1 MISNRLIIIFGYTV
15 KNSLKQVYLV
25 GGAVRDKLLGIA
37 SKDNDFVVIG
47 ETPEM
52 MESLGFLPIGS
63 DFPVYLH
70 PKTKEEYA
78 LGRTERK
85 TGKGYT
91 GFVVDASPN
100 VTLEEDLARRDLTI
114 NSMALDENGTIID
127 PFNGQDDLKN
137 KILRHTT
144 HAFVEDPVRVL
155 RIARFLARYGSEWSI
170 HPSTTALMQ
179 ELKNKGELEHLVPE
193 RVWLETEKALGEKH
207 PELYFQ
213 ALDGLGIFPELEQMK
228 NTPQPANHHPEGD
241 VFVHTMLV
249 LRRAADLNFN
259 LETRFAALTHD
270 FGKALSYKKQGNLRG
285 HEREGVAVIEAFC
298 ERLKVPNRF
307 RDIGVLTSDNHTLCH
322 TLEQLRPQTIHKLI
336 VTNLNALVHPE
347 RFIAFTQACQCD
359 AQGRGATLV
368 DKPYPQAAKLRAI
381 HNELQKMD
389 KKQIVQ
395 DALNSGKKGPEIG
408 EAVKVA
414 QISCIKTFLENE
426 KQGH

>member
-1 MISNRLIIIFGYTV
+1 MKSN
-15 KNSLKQVYLV
+15 LKKVYLV
-25 GGAVRDKLLGIA
+25 GGAVRDKLLNIK
-37 SKDNDFVVIG
+37 SKDNDYVVIG
-47 ETPEM
+47 ETPKT
-52 MESLGFLPIGS
+52 MESLGFVPIGS

-85 TGKGYT
+85 SGKGYT
-91 GFVVDASPN
+91 GFVVDASPT

-114 NSMALDENGTIID
+114 NSMALDEHGNIID
-127 PFNGQDDLKN
+127 PFNGQTDLQN
-137 KILRHTT
+137 KTLRHTT
-144 HAFVEDPVRVL
+144 EAFVEDPVRVL
-155 RIARFLARYGSEWSI
+155 RIARFLARYGSDWRI
-170 HPSTTALMQ
+170 HPSTYALMR
-179 ELKNKGELEHLVPE
+179 ELKNKGELNHLVPE

-207 PELYFQ
+207 PELYFE
-213 ALDGLGIFPELEQMK
+213 ALQGLGIFPELERMV
-228 NTPQPANHHPEGD
+228 NVPQPANHHPEGD

-270 FGKALSYKKQGNLRG
+270 FGKALSFKKYGNLRG

-307 RDIGVLTSDNHTLCH
+307 RDVGVLTSDNHTLCH
-322 TLEQLRPQTIHKLI
+322 TIDQLRPQTIHKLI

-359 AQGRGATLV
+359 AQGRGETLV

-381 HNELQKMD
+381 HTELQKMD
-389 KKQIVQ
+389 KKQVVQ
-395 DALNSGKKGPEIG
+395 NALKNGKKGPEIG
-408 EAVKVA
+408 EEVKLA
-414 QISCIKTFLENE
+414 EINCIKAFLEHE
-426 KQGH
+426 KSQA

>member
-1 MISNRLIIIFGYTV
+1 VKSN
-15 KNSLKQVYLV
+15 LKQVYLV
-25 GGAVRDKLLGIA
+25 GGAVRDKLLNIK
-37 SKDNDFVVIG
+37 SKDNDYVVIG
-47 ETPEM
+47 ETPKT
-52 MESLGFLPIGS
+52 MESLGFVPIGS

-85 TGKGYT
+85 SGKGYT
-91 GFVVDASPN
+91 GFVVDASPT

-114 NSMALDENGTIID
+114 NSMALDEHGNIID
-127 PFNGQDDLKN
+127 PFNGQTDLQN

-144 HAFVEDPVRVL
+144 AAFVEDPVRVL
-155 RIARFLARYGSEWSI
+155 RIARFLARYGSDWRI
-170 HPSTTALMQ
+170 HPSTYELMR
-179 ELKNKGELEHLVPE
+179 ELKNKGELNHLVPE

-207 PELYFQ
+207 PELYFE
-213 ALDGLGIFPELEQMK
+213 ALQGLGIFPELERMV
-228 NTPQPANHHPEGD
+228 NVPQPANHHPEGD

-259 LETRFAALTHD
+259 LEARFAALTHD
-270 FGKALSYKKQGNLRG
+270 FGKALSFKKYGNLRG

-307 RDIGVLTSDNHTLCH
+307 RDVGVLTSDNHTLCH
-322 TLEQLRPQTIHKLI
+322 TIDQLRPQTIHKLI

-359 AQGRGATLV
+359 AQGRGETLV

-381 HNELQKMD
+381 HTELQKMD
-389 KKQIVQ
+389 KKQVVQ
-395 DALNSGKKGPEIG
+395 DALKNGKKGPEIG
-408 EAVKVA
+408 EEVKLA
-414 QISCIKTFLENE
+414 EINCIKAFLEHE
-426 KQGH
+426 KSQA

>member
-1 MISNRLIIIFGYTV
+1 MVGNKV
-15 KNSLKQVYLV
+15 QQSLKQVYLV
-25 GGAVRDKLLGIA
+25 GGAVRDKLLNIQ
-37 SKDNDFVVIG
+37 SKDNDYVVIG
-47 ETPEM
+47 ETPET
-52 MESLGFLPIGS
+52 MEALGFLPIGS

-70 PKTKEEYA
+70 PNTKEEYA

-85 TGKGYT
+85 SGKGYT

-127 PFNGQDDLKN
+127 PFNGQADLKN

-144 HAFVEDPVRVL
+144 QAFVEDPVRVL
-155 RIARFLARYGSEWSI
+155 RIARFLARYGSDWSI
-170 HPSTTALMQ
+170 HPSTTALMH

-213 ALDGLGIFPELEQMK
+213 ALDGLGIFPEVEQMK

-249 LRRAADLNFN
+249 LRRAADLGFN

-270 FGKALSYKKQGNLRG
+270 FGKALSYKKRGNLRG
-285 HEREGVAVIEAFC
+285 HEREGVAVVEAFC

-359 AQGRGATLV
+359 AQGRGETLV

-395 DALNSGKKGPEIG
+395 GALKSGKKGPEIG
-408 EAVKVA
+408 ETVKQA
-414 QISCIKTFLENE
+414 EIDCIKAFLSDEPSTVS
-426 KQGH
+426 

>member
-1 MISNRLIIIFGYTV
+1 MVGNKV
-15 KNSLKQVYLV
+15 QQSLKQVYLV
-25 GGAVRDKLLGIA
+25 GGAVRDKLLNIQ
-37 SKDNDFVVIG
+37 SKDNDYVVIG
-47 ETPEM
+47 ETPET
-52 MESLGFLPIGS
+52 MEALGFLPIGS

-70 PKTKEEYA
+70 PNTKEEYA

-85 TGKGYT
+85 SGKGYT

-127 PFNGQDDLKN
+127 PFNGQADLKN

-144 HAFVEDPVRVL
+144 QAFVEDPVRVL
-155 RIARFLARYGSEWSI
+155 RIARFLARYGSDWSI
-170 HPSTTALMQ
+170 HPSTTALMH

-213 ALDGLGIFPELEQMK
+213 ALDGLGIFPEIEQMK

-249 LRRAADLNFN
+249 LRRAADLGFN

-270 FGKALSYKKQGNLRG
+270 FGKSLSYKKRGNLRG
-285 HEREGVAVIEAFC
+285 HEREGVAVVEAFC

-359 AQGRGATLV
+359 AQGRGETLV

-395 DALNSGKKGPEIG
+395 DALKSGKKGPEIG
-408 EAVKVA
+408 ETVKQA
-414 QISCIKTFLENE
+414 EIDCIKAFLSDEPSTVS
-426 KQGH
+426 

>member
-1 MISNRLIIIFGYTV
+1 MKHN
-15 KNSLKQVYLV
+15 LKQVYLV
-25 GGAVRDKLLGIA
+25 GGAVRDQLLNIA
-37 SKDNDFVVIG
+37 SKDNDYVVIG
-47 ETPEM
+47 ETPKT
-52 MESLGFLPIGS
+52 MESLGFVPIGS

-85 TGKGYT
+85 SGKGYT

-114 NSMALDENGTIID
+114 NSMALDENGTVID
-127 PFNGQDDLKN
+127 PFDGQSDLHN

-144 HAFVEDPVRVL
+144 EAFVEDPVRVL
-155 RIARFLARYGSEWSI
+155 RIARFLARYGSEWRI
-170 HPSTTALMQ
+170 HPSTYALMR
-179 ELKNKGELEHLVPE
+179 ELKNKGELDHLVPE

-207 PELYFQ
+207 PELYFK
-213 ALDGLGIFPELEQMK
+213 ALHGLGIFPEIEQMDGV
-228 NTPQPANHHPEGD
+228 PQPANHHPEGD
-241 VFVHTMLV
+241 VLVHTMLV

-270 FGKALSYKKQGNLRG
+270 FGKALSFKKRGNLRG
-285 HEREGVAVIEAFC
+285 HEREGVAVVEKFC

-336 VTNLNALVHPE
+336 VNNLNALVHPE

-359 AQGRGATLV
+359 AQGRGDTLV
-368 DKPYPQAAKLRAI
+368 DKPYPQGAKLRAI
-381 HNELQKMD
+381 FYELQKLD
-389 KKQIVQ
+389 KKQVVQ
-395 DALNSGKKGPEIG
+395 AALKNGKKGPEIG
-408 EAVKVA
+408 EEVKLA
-414 QISCIKTFLENE
+414 EINCIKAFLQNE
-426 KQGH
+426 QATQ

>member
-1 MISNRLIIIFGYTV
+1 VKSN
-15 KNSLKQVYLV
+15 LKQVYLV
-25 GGAVRDKLLGIA
+25 GGAVRDKLLNIK
-37 SKDNDFVVIG
+37 SKDNDYVVIG
-47 ETPEM
+47 ETPKT
-52 MESLGFLPIGS
+52 MESLGFVPIGS

-85 TGKGYT
+85 SGKGYT
-91 GFVVDASPN
+91 GFVVDASPT

-114 NSMALDENGTIID
+114 NSMALDEHGNIID
-127 PFNGQDDLKN
+127 PFNGQTDLQN
-137 KILRHTT
+137 KTLRHTT
-144 HAFVEDPVRVL
+144 EAFVEDPVRVL
-155 RIARFLARYGSEWSI
+155 RIARFLARYGSDWRI
-170 HPSTTALMQ
+170 HPSTYALMR
-179 ELKNKGELEHLVPE
+179 ELKNKGELNHLVPE

-207 PELYFQ
+207 PELYFE
-213 ALDGLGIFPELEQMK
+213 ALQGLGIFPELERMV
-228 NTPQPANHHPEGD
+228 NVPQPANHHPEGD

-259 LETRFAALTHD
+259 LEARFAALTHD
-270 FGKALSYKKQGNLRG
+270 FGKALSFKKYGNLRG

-322 TLEQLRPQTIHKLI
+322 TVDQLRPQTIHKLI

-359 AQGRGATLV
+359 AQGRGETLV

-381 HNELQKMD
+381 HTELQKMD
-389 KKQIVQ
+389 KKQVVQ
-395 DALNSGKKGPEIG
+395 DALKNGKKGPEIG
-408 EAVKVA
+408 EEVKLA
-414 QISCIKTFLENE
+414 EINCIKAFLEHE
-426 KQGH
+426 KSQA

>member
-1 MISNRLIIIFGYTV
+1 MKSN
-15 KNSLKQVYLV
+15 LKQVYLV
-25 GGAVRDKLLGIA
+25 GGAVRDKLLNIK
-37 SKDNDFVVIG
+37 SKDNDYVVIG
-47 ETPEM
+47 ETPKT
-52 MESLGFLPIGS
+52 MESLGFVPIGS

-85 TGKGYT
+85 SGKGYT
-91 GFVVDASPN
+91 GFVVDASPT

-114 NSMALDENGTIID
+114 NSMALDEHGNIID
-127 PFNGQDDLKN
+127 PFNGQTDLQN
-137 KILRHTT
+137 KTLRHTT
-144 HAFVEDPVRVL
+144 EAFVEDPVRVL
-155 RIARFLARYGSEWSI
+155 RIARFLARYGSDWRI
-170 HPSTTALMQ
+170 HPSTYALMR
-179 ELKNKGELEHLVPE
+179 ELKNKGELNHLVPE

-207 PELYFQ
+207 PELYFE
-213 ALDGLGIFPELEQMK
+213 ALQGLGIFPELERMV
-228 NTPQPANHHPEGD
+228 NVPQPANHHPEGD

-259 LETRFAALTHD
+259 LEARFAALTHD
-270 FGKALSYKKQGNLRG
+270 FGKALSFKKHGNLRG

-322 TLEQLRPQTIHKLI
+322 TVDQLRPQTIHKLI

-359 AQGRGATLV
+359 AQGRGETLV

-381 HNELQKMD
+381 HTELQKMD
-389 KKQIVQ
+389 KKQVVQ
-395 DALNSGKKGPEIG
+395 DALKNGKKGPEIG
-408 EAVKVA
+408 EEVKLA
-414 QISCIKTFLENE
+414 EINCIKAFLEHE
-426 KQGH
+426 KSQA

>member
-1 MISNRLIIIFGYTV
+1 MVGNKV
-15 KNSLKQVYLV
+15 QQSLKQVYLV
-25 GGAVRDKLLGIA
+25 GGAVRDKLLNIQ
-37 SKDNDFVVIG
+37 SKDNDYVVIG
-47 ETPEM
+47 ETPET
-52 MESLGFLPIGS
+52 MEALGFLPIGS

-70 PKTKEEYA
+70 PNTKEEYA

-85 TGKGYT
+85 SGKGYT

-127 PFNGQDDLKN
+127 PFNGQADLKN

-144 HAFVEDPVRVL
+144 QAFVEDPVRVL
-155 RIARFLARYGSEWSI
+155 RIARFLARYGSDWSI
-170 HPSTTALMQ
+170 HPSTTVLMH

-213 ALDGLGIFPELEQMK
+213 ALDGLGIFPEIEQMK

-249 LRRAADLNFN
+249 LRRAADLGFN

-270 FGKALSYKKQGNLRG
+270 FGKALSYKKRGNLRG
-285 HEREGVAVIEAFC
+285 HEREGVAVVEAFC

-359 AQGRGATLV
+359 AQGRGETLV

-395 DALNSGKKGPEIG
+395 DALKSGKKGPEIG
-408 EAVKVA
+408 ETVKQA
-414 QISCIKTFLENE
+414 EIDCIKAFLSDEPSTVS
-426 KQGH
+426 

>member
-1 MISNRLIIIFGYTV
+1 MQQ
-15 KNSLKQVYLV
+15 SLKQVYLV
-25 GGAVRDKLLGIA
+25 GGAVRDKLLNIQ
-37 SKDNDFVVIG
+37 SKDNDYVVIG
-47 ETPEM
+47 ETPEV
-52 MESLGFLPIGS
+52 MEALGFLPIGS

-70 PKTKEEYA
+70 PHTKEEYA

-85 TGKGYT
+85 SGKGYT

-114 NSMALDENGTIID
+114 NSMALDENDTIID

-137 KILRHTT
+137 KVLRHTT
-144 HAFVEDPVRVL
+144 QAFVEDPVRVL

-213 ALDGLGIFPELEQMK
+213 ALDGLGIFPEIEQMK

-285 HEREGVAVIEAFC
+285 HEREGVAVVEAFC
-298 ERLKVPNRF
+298 ERLKIPNRF

-359 AQGRGATLV
+359 AQGRGETLV

-395 DALNSGKKGPEIG
+395 DALKSGKKGPEIG
-408 EAVKVA
+408 ETVKRA
-414 QISCIKTFLENE
+414 EIDCIKAFLQLN
-426 KQGH
+426 G

>member
-1 MISNRLIIIFGYTV
+1 MKSN
-15 KNSLKQVYLV
+15 LKQVYLV
-25 GGAVRDKLLGIA
+25 GGAVRDKLLNIK
-37 SKDNDFVVIG
+37 SKDNDYVVIG
-47 ETPEM
+47 ETPKT
-52 MESLGFLPIGS
+52 MESLGFVPIGS

-85 TGKGYT
+85 SGKGYT
-91 GFVVDASPN
+91 GFVVDASPT

-114 NSMALDENGTIID
+114 NSMALDEHGNIID
-127 PFNGQDDLKN
+127 PFNGQTDLQN

-144 HAFVEDPVRVL
+144 AAFVEDPVRVL
-155 RIARFLARYGSEWSI
+155 RIARFLARYGSDWRI
-170 HPSTTALMQ
+170 HPSTYELMR
-179 ELKNKGELEHLVPE
+179 ELKNKGELNHLVPE

-207 PELYFQ
+207 PELYFE
-213 ALDGLGIFPELEQMK
+213 ALQGLGVFPELERMV
-228 NTPQPANHHPEGD
+228 NVPQPANHHPEGD

-259 LETRFAALTHD
+259 LEARFAALTHD
-270 FGKALSYKKQGNLRG
+270 FGKALSFKKYGNLRG

-307 RDIGVLTSDNHTLCH
+307 RDVGVLTSDNHTLCH
-322 TLEQLRPQTIHKLI
+322 TIDQLRPQTIHKLI

-359 AQGRGATLV
+359 AQGRGETLV

-381 HNELQKMD
+381 HTELQKMD
-389 KKQIVQ
+389 KKQVVQ
-395 DALNSGKKGPEIG
+395 DALKNGKKGPEIG
-408 EAVKVA
+408 EEVKLA
-414 QISCIKTFLENE
+414 EINCIKAFLEHE
-426 KQGH
+426 KSQA

>member
-1 MISNRLIIIFGYTV
+1 MVGNKV
-15 KNSLKQVYLV
+15 QQSLKQVYLV
-25 GGAVRDKLLGIA
+25 GGAVRDKLLNIQ
-37 SKDNDFVVIG
+37 SKDNDYVVIG
-47 ETPEM
+47 ETPET
-52 MESLGFLPIGS
+52 MEALGFLPIGS

-70 PKTKEEYA
+70 PNTKEEYA

-85 TGKGYT
+85 SGKGYT

-155 RIARFLARYGSEWSI
+155 RIARFLARYGSDWSI
-170 HPSTTALMQ
+170 HPSTTALMH

-213 ALDGLGIFPELEQMK
+213 ALDGLGIFPEIEQMK

-249 LRRAADLNFN
+249 LRRAADLDFN

-285 HEREGVAVIEAFC
+285 HEREGVAVVEAFC

-359 AQGRGATLV
+359 AQGRGETLV

-381 HNELQKMD
+381 HNELQQMD

-395 DALNSGKKGPEIG
+395 DALKSGKKGPEIG
-408 EAVKVA
+408 ETVKQA
-414 QISCIKTFLENE
+414 EIDCIKGFLQLN
-426 KQGH
+426 G

>member
-1 MISNRLIIIFGYTV
+1 MKSN
-15 KNSLKQVYLV
+15 LKQVYLV
-25 GGAVRDKLLGIA
+25 GGAVRDKLLNIK
-37 SKDNDFVVIG
+37 SKDNDYVVIG
-47 ETPEM
+47 ETPKT
-52 MESLGFLPIGS
+52 MESLGFVPIGS

-85 TGKGYT
+85 SGKGYT
-91 GFVVDASPN
+91 GFVVDASPT

-114 NSMALDENGTIID
+114 NSMALDEHGNIID
-127 PFNGQDDLKN
+127 PFNGQTDLQN

-144 HAFVEDPVRVL
+144 AAFVEDPVRVL
-155 RIARFLARYGSEWSI
+155 RIARFLARYGSDWRI
-170 HPSTTALMQ
+170 HPSTYALMR
-179 ELKNKGELEHLVPE
+179 ELKNKGELNHLVPE

-207 PELYFQ
+207 PELYFE
-213 ALDGLGIFPELEQMK
+213 ALQGLGIFPELERMV
-228 NTPQPANHHPEGD
+228 NVPQPANHHPEGD

-259 LETRFAALTHD
+259 LEARFAALTHD
-270 FGKALSYKKQGNLRG
+270 FGKALSFKKYGNLRG

-307 RDIGVLTSDNHTLCH
+307 RDVGVLTSDNHTLCH
-322 TLEQLRPQTIHKLI
+322 TIDQLRPQTIHKLI

-359 AQGRGATLV
+359 AQGRGETLV

-381 HNELQKMD
+381 HTELQKMD
-389 KKQIVQ
+389 KKQVVQ
-395 DALNSGKKGPEIG
+395 DALKNGKKGPEIG
-408 EAVKVA
+408 EEVKLA
-414 QISCIKTFLENE
+414 EINCIKAFLEHE
-426 KQGH
+426 KSQA

>member
-1 MISNRLIIIFGYTV
+1 VVGDKV
-15 KNSLKQVYLV
+15 QQSLKQVYLV
-25 GGAVRDKLLGIA
+25 GGAVRDKLLNIQ
-37 SKDNDFVVIG
+37 SKDNDYVVIG
-47 ETPEM
+47 ETPEV
-52 MESLGFLPIGS
+52 MEALGFLPIGS

-85 TGKGYT
+85 SGKGYT

-127 PFNGQDDLKN
+127 PFNGQADLKN

-144 HAFVEDPVRVL
+144 QAFVEDPVRVL

-213 ALDGLGIFPELEQMK
+213 ALDGLGIFPEIEQMK
-228 NTPQPANHHPEGD
+228 NTPQPENHHPEGD

-249 LRRAADLNFN
+249 LRRAADLGFN

-270 FGKALSYKKQGNLRG
+270 FGKALSYKKRGNLRG
-285 HEREGVAVIEAFC
+285 HEREGVAVVEAFC

-359 AQGRGATLV
+359 AQGRGETLV

-381 HNELQKMD
+381 HNELQQMD

-395 DALNSGKKGPEIG
+395 DALKSGKKGPEIG
-408 EAVKVA
+408 ETVKQA
-414 QISCIKTFLENE
+414 EIDCIKAFLQLN
-426 KQGH
+426 G

>member
-1 MISNRLIIIFGYTV
+1 MVGDKV
-15 KNSLKQVYLV
+15 QQSLKQVYLV
-25 GGAVRDKLLGIA
+25 GGAVRDKLLNIQ
-37 SKDNDFVVIG
+37 SKDNDYVVIG
-47 ETPEM
+47 ETPEV
-52 MESLGFLPIGS
+52 MEALGFLPIGS

-70 PKTKEEYA
+70 PHTKEEYA

-85 TGKGYT
+85 SGKGYT

-114 NSMALDENGTIID
+114 NSMALDENGTVID

-213 ALDGLGIFPELEQMK
+213 ALDGLGIFPEIEQMK

-249 LRRAADLNFN
+249 LRRAADLGFN

-270 FGKALSYKKQGNLRG
+270 FGKALSYKKRGNLRG
-285 HEREGVAVIEAFC
+285 HEREGVAVVEAFC

-359 AQGRGATLV
+359 AQGRGETLV

-395 DALNSGKKGPEIG
+395 DALKSGKKGPEIG
-408 EAVKVA
+408 ETVKQA
-414 QISCIKTFLENE
+414 EIDCIKAFLQLN
-426 KQGH
+426 G

>member
-1 MISNRLIIIFGYTV
+1 MQQ
-15 KNSLKQVYLV
+15 SLKQVYLV
-25 GGAVRDKLLGIA
+25 GGAVRDKLLNIQ
-37 SKDNDFVVIG
+37 SKDNDYVVIG
-47 ETPEM
+47 ETPEV
-52 MESLGFLPIGS
+52 MEALGFLPIGS

-85 TGKGYT
+85 SGKGYT

-127 PFNGQDDLKN
+127 PFNGQADLKN

-144 HAFVEDPVRVL
+144 QAFVEDPVRVL

-213 ALDGLGIFPELEQMK
+213 ALDGLGIFPEIEQMK

-285 HEREGVAVIEAFC
+285 HEREGVAVVEAFC

-359 AQGRGATLV
+359 AQGRGETLV

-395 DALNSGKKGPEIG
+395 DALKSGKKGPEIG
-408 EAVKVA
+408 ETVKQA
-414 QISCIKTFLENE
+414 EIDCIKAFLQLN
-426 KQGH
+426 G

>member
-1 MISNRLIIIFGYTV
+1 MVGNKV
-15 KNSLKQVYLV
+15 QQSLKQVYLV
-25 GGAVRDKLLGIA
+25 GGAVRDKLLNIQ
-37 SKDNDFVVIG
+37 SKDNDYVVIG
-47 ETPEM
+47 ETPET
-52 MESLGFLPIGS
+52 MEALGFLPIGS

-70 PKTKEEYA
+70 PNTKEEYA

-85 TGKGYT
+85 SGKGYT

-127 PFNGQDDLKN
+127 PFNGQADLKN

-144 HAFVEDPVRVL
+144 QAFVEDPVRVL
-155 RIARFLARYGSEWSI
+155 RIARFLARYGSDWSI
-170 HPSTTALMQ
+170 HPSTTALMH

-213 ALDGLGIFPELEQMK
+213 ALDGLGIFPEIEQMK

-249 LRRAADLNFN
+249 LRRAADLGFN

-270 FGKALSYKKQGNLRG
+270 FGKALSYKKRGNLRG
-285 HEREGVAVIEAFC
+285 HEREGVAVVEAFC

-359 AQGRGATLV
+359 AQGRGETLV

-395 DALNSGKKGPEIG
+395 DALKSGKKGPEIG
-408 EAVKVA
+408 ETVKQA
-414 QISCIKTFLENE
+414 EIDCIKAFLNTNTP
-426 KQGH
+426 KVT

>member
-1 MISNRLIIIFGYTV
+1 MVGNKV
-15 KNSLKQVYLV
+15 QQSLKQVYLV
-25 GGAVRDKLLGIA
+25 GGAVRDKLLNIQ
-37 SKDNDFVVIG
+37 SKDNDYVVIG
-47 ETPEM
+47 ETPET
-52 MESLGFLPIGS
+52 MEALGFLPIGS

-70 PKTKEEYA
+70 PNTKEEYA

-85 TGKGYT
+85 SGKGYT

-127 PFNGQDDLKN
+127 PFNGQADLKN

-144 HAFVEDPVRVL
+144 QAFVEDPVRVL
-155 RIARFLARYGSEWSI
+155 RIARFLARYGSDWSI
-170 HPSTTALMQ
+170 HPSTTALMH

-213 ALDGLGIFPELEQMK
+213 ALDGLGIFPEIEQMK

-249 LRRAADLNFN
+249 LRRAADLGFN

-270 FGKALSYKKQGNLRG
+270 FGKALSYKKRGNLRG
-285 HEREGVAVIEAFC
+285 HEREGVAVVEAFC

-322 TLEQLRPQTIHKLI
+322 TLEQLRPQTTHKLI

-359 AQGRGATLV
+359 AQGRGETLV

-395 DALNSGKKGPEIG
+395 DALKSGKKGPEIG
-408 EAVKVA
+408 ETVKQA
-414 QISCIKTFLENE
+414 EIDCIKAFLNTNTP
-426 KQGH
+426 KVT

>member
-1 MISNRLIIIFGYTV
+1 MVGNKV
-15 KNSLKQVYLV
+15 QQSLKQVYLV
-25 GGAVRDKLLGIA
+25 GGAVRDKLLNIQ
-37 SKDNDFVVIG
+37 SKDNDYVVIG
-47 ETPEM
+47 ETPET
-52 MESLGFLPIGS
+52 MEALGFLPIGS

-70 PKTKEEYA
+70 PNTKEEYA

-85 TGKGYT
+85 SGKGYT

-127 PFNGQDDLKN
+127 PFNGQADLKN

-144 HAFVEDPVRVL
+144 QAFVEDPVRVL
-155 RIARFLARYGSEWSI
+155 RIARFLARYGSDWSI
-170 HPSTTALMQ
+170 HPSTTALMH

-213 ALDGLGIFPELEQMK
+213 ALDGLGIFPEIEQMK

-249 LRRAADLNFN
+249 LRRAADLGFN

-270 FGKALSYKKQGNLRG
+270 FGKALSYKKRGNLRG
-285 HEREGVAVIEAFC
+285 HEREGVAVVEAFC

-359 AQGRGATLV
+359 AQGRGETLV

-395 DALNSGKKGPEIG
+395 DALKSGKKGPEIG
-408 EAVKVA
+408 ETVKQA
-414 QISCIKTFLENE
+414 EIDCIKAFLSDEPSTVS
-426 KQGH
+426 